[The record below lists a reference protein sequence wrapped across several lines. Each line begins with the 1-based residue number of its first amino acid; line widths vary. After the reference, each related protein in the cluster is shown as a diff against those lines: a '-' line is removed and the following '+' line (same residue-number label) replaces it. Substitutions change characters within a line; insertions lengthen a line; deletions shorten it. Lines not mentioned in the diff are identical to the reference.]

1 MPEIRAG
8 YFLPDMARK
17 YERGASALVHVDR
30 VSVDEAKARLEERD
44 RREQSDHR
52 TPAQRW
58 LNEPPAGRSALSA
71 RYVRQVK
78 PG

>member
-58 LNEPPAGRSALSA
+58 LNEPPPDRSALA
-71 RYVRQVK
+71 TKNPRR
-78 PG
+78 